1 MKEREKSLVKNTIM
15 VAIGKICTQFISF
28 FLLPLYT
35 ALLSAEDYGIVDL
48 LNTYISLLI
57 PIFFLQTDQAVFRFL
72 IDVRE
77 DENGKKKIITTTIA
91 NTIIQIFVYLICFIF
106 ISTFVKNEYKYF
118 LMTNVIASM
127 FSNLMLQISRGL
139 GDNKSFSIGSFITG
153 ASNIVLNVIFIV
165 PLKMGAYGM
174 LISNLL
180 ANILC
185 VFYIFIKKKLY
196 KYISIK
202 EYSKET
208 RKKMYKYSIPLI
220 PNQLSWW
227 IVSTSDRL
235 IISYLLS
242 VAQNGVY
249 AVANKFSSMCIT
261 VFNIFNLTWT
271 ESASMHI
278 KDKDSSEFFSGI
290 INKSLKLFISLS
302 LGVIACMPFV
312 FKIFITGE
320 EYESAYFQIPILM
333 LSAIFSITVSLFGS
347 IYVALKKSNEIAK
360 TSIIAGIINIIVHLM
375 LIKFIGLYAASIST
389 LIAYLAM
396 SVYRYFDVQKYVK
409 IKIEK
414 KLIYSSL
421 ICAILIIVLYYIN
434 NKILCIFGLVIIVIF
449 SVKNNFYI
457 IKEIFNKYTS
467 RVNKGGTK

>member
-1 MKEREKSLVKNTIM
+1 MREREKKLVKNTIM

-35 ALLSAEDYGIVDL
+35 AMLSAEDYGIVDL

-77 DENGKKKIITTTIA
+77 DEKGKKKIITTTII
-91 NTIIQIFVYLICFIF
+91 NTVIQIFVYVIFFILLSSF
-106 ISTFVKNEYKYF
+106 IKNEYKYF

-127 FSNLMLQISRGL
+127 FSNLLLQISRGL

-153 ASNIVLNVIFIV
+153 SSNIILNVIFIV
-165 PLKMGAYGM
+165 PCKMGAYGM
-174 LISNLL
+174 LLSNLL

-185 VFYIFIKKKLY
+185 VIYIFIKKNLY

-202 EYSKET
+202 EYSKEA

-227 IVSTSDRL
+227 IVNTSDRL
-235 IISYLLS
+235 IISYILS
-242 VAQNGVY
+242 VGLNGIY

-261 VFNIFNLTWT
+261 VFNIFNLTWA

-278 KDKDSSEFFSGI
+278 KDNDNSEFFSEI
-290 INKSLKLFISLS
+290 VNKTLKLFIPLV

-312 FKIFITGE
+312 FKLLITGE

-333 LSAIFSITVSLFGS
+333 LSTIFSIAVSLFGS
-347 IYVALKKSNEIAK
+347 IYVALKKSKEIAK
-360 TSIIAGIINIIVHLM
+360 TSIMAGVINIILHLL

-389 LIAYLAM
+389 LISYLAM
-396 SVYRYFDVQKYVK
+396 SLYRYFDVQKYVK
-409 IKIEK
+409 IKLEK
-414 KLIYSSL
+414 SFIFTSI
-421 ICAILIIVLYYIN
+421 ICSIFIIMIYYIN
-434 NKILCIFGLVIIVIF
+434 NKILCIIGLIVIIIF
-449 SVKNNFYI
+449 SIKSNFYI
-457 IKEIFNKYTS
+457 ILEICEKYIS
-467 RVNKGGTK
+467 IINKGGTK